1 MVFYSASGQML
12 ELFHELDVN
21 GNHTP
26 QPHSQPLSRSQSGN
40 GGGMQDGQ
48 VGHGQELQVPE
59 MHGHVQTQSELVFA
73 LRQNEV
79 SCILFTVRC

>member
-1 MVFYSASGQML
+1 ML

-26 QPHSQPLSRSQSGN
+26 QPHSQPLSRSRS
-40 GGGMQDGQ
+40 GGGSGEASDVSAAAASNNMPDRMSG
-48 VGHGQELQVPE
+48 
-59 MHGHVQTQSELVFA
+59 QSELAFA

-79 SCILFTVRC
+79 RLFVFPAIFHNG